1 MGSMRRIIIVLVL
14 LTVSLGAMSQRWEGF
29 FQPKA
34 GTTVDETLSREAG
47 HQWYFRPTA
56 QMTAIQFT
64 YNREKKVFEAAS
76 FTSAGIGLGY
86 QHYVQNDGEWLN
98 NYGVNAL
105 IIFDASQNS
114 QGGVG
119 VALTANAL
127 QFVNLGAGYNLTD
140 KQFFILTGAVWNF

>member
-1 MGSMRRIIIVLVL
+1 MGNMKKIIVIFVL

-29 FQPKA
+29 FQPKS
-34 GTTVDETLSREAG
+34 GTTVGETLTREGA
-47 HQWYFRPTA
+47 HQWFFRPTA

-64 YNREKKVFEAAS
+64 YNKELKMFEAAS
-76 FTSAGIGLGY
+76 FTSAGVGLGY
-86 QHYVQNDGEWLN
+86 QHYVDRDGELVN

-105 IIFDASQNS
+105 IIFDASESS